1 MKKIFLSSS
10 FKDVADLLYDFEKN
24 LNKKT
29 VTFIPTASIVE
40 EVRFYVEEGKKSLQ
54 KLGLIVDVL
63 DISTANFDEIKEKL
77 TKNDYIYVTGGNT
90 FFLLQEM
97 KKSKAGEIIKRE
109 VDLGKL
115 YIGESA
121 GSMILSKN
129 IEYVKIMD
137 NVEKAPY
144 LDNFE
149 GLGLL
154 DFYTVPH
161 YNNFPFKKI
170 TQKIL
175 QQYSSNLNLQPIS
188 NNEAIL
194 VEDDNV
200 KIVKL

>member
-194 VEDDNV
+194 VEDDKV
-200 KIVKL
+200 KIVKV